1 MSSTRNKLPIFL
13 LFCVALLDLIGFGI
27 VIPILPFLSPTL
39 GATKFDIALIIVVYA
54 VCSGAMSPFWGRLSD
69 RWGRKRT
76 LMLCLL
82 GAAVSYI
89 ALAFAH
95 ALWMIFAARA
105 FAGLMAGNLPVAAAM
120 MADLTSLENR
130 ASAMGKL
137 GAAFGLGL
145 VVGPFLG
152 GLLSGDTGSFVLPC
166 LVAAAMSLLALG
178 AAGLFLQETVSAQAQ
193 AQAEHRRR
201 SEPYRFGSSI
211 VFLRRTQNLR
221 FVSQFTTHSAVI
233 SSITYLLPIW
243 TADNLGYTPK
253 EVGMVLGIQGLIMA
267 IIQGGLI
274 GRLIDRFGEIPL
286 MRTALLAL
294 VFGLCLAVVA
304 SGHVA
309 IPLAF
314 FIAMTGANFC
324 FPILNS
330 LASKRADAK
339 HRGQMMGATGSASAW
354 GRVVGPLVVG
364 FTVTHYGYPA
374 AWAVLVVASLY
385 YVHWAYRVAQVDS
398 ESLRINNV

>member
-1 MSSTRNKLPIFL
+1 VSSTRKQLPIFL

-54 VCSGAMSPFWGRLSD
+54 ICSGLMSPFWGRLSD

-145 VVGPFLG
+145 VFGPLMG
-152 GLLSGDTGSFVLPC
+152 GLLSGDSGSFVLPC
-166 LVAAAMSLLALG
+166 LVAAGMSLLALV
-178 AAGLFLQETVSAQAQ
+178 AAAIFLEETVSAES
-193 AQAEHRRR
+193 QAEHRTQA
-201 SEPYRFGSSI
+201 EADRFGSSI
-211 VFLRRTQNLR
+211 AYLRQTHNLR
-221 FVSQFTTHSAVI
+221 FVSQFTTHSALI
-233 SSITYLLPIW
+233 SSATYLLPIW
-243 TADNLGYTPK
+243 TADLLSYSPK
-253 EVGMVLGIQGLIMA
+253 EVGLVLGIQGLIMA
-267 IIQGGLI
+267 IVQGGLI
-274 GRLIDRFGEIPL
+274 GRLINRFGEIWL
-286 MRTALLAL
+286 LRTALLG
-294 VFGLCLAVVA
+294 VFAGLSLAVVA
-304 SGHVA
+304 RGPIS
-309 IPLAF
+309 IPLSF
-314 FIAMTGANFC
+314 FVAMTGANFC

-330 LASKRADAK
+330 LASKRVDAYF
-339 HRGQMMGATGSASAW
+339 RGQMMGATGSASAW
-354 GRVVGPLVVG
+354 GRVAGPLVIG
-364 FTVTHYGYPA
+364 FVLTHFGYQS
-374 AWAVLVVASLY
+374 AWAVLVLVSLY
-385 YVHWAYRVAQVDS
+385 YLHWAYRVVQAD
-398 ESLRINNV
+398 

>member
-1 MSSTRNKLPIFL
+1 MSNHSSKRSVFL
-13 LFCVALLDLIGFGI
+13 LFSVALLDLIGFGI

-54 VCSGAMSPFWGRLSD
+54 VCSGVMSPFWGRLSD

-82 GAAVSYI
+82 GAAVSYV

-145 VVGPFLG
+145 VLGPFLG
-152 GLLSGDTGSFVLPC
+152 GLLSGDSGSFVLPC
-166 LVAAAMSLLALG
+166 VVAATMSMLALG
-178 AAGLFLQETVSAQAQ
+178 CASLFLQETVSAE
-193 AQAEHRRR
+193 AQAEHRHQAKT
-201 SEPYRFGSSI
+201 YRFGSAF
-211 VFLRRTQNLR
+211 VFLRRTGNLR

-243 TADNLGYTPK
+243 TADLLNYTPK
-253 EVGMVLGIQGLIMA
+253 EVGLVLGGQGLVMA
-267 IIQGGLI
+267 IVQGGLI

-286 MRTALLAL
+286 LRSALVGLFTGLLLA
-294 VFGLCLAVVA
+294 VFATGSVL
-304 SGHVA
+304 
-309 IPLAF
+309 IPLSF

-330 LASKRADAK
+330 LASKRADAH

-364 FTVTHYGYPA
+364 FAVTHYGYPS
-374 AWAVLVVASLY
+374 AWAVLVVVSMY
-385 YVHWAYRVAQVDS
+385 YLHWAFRVAQVDS
-398 ESLRINNV
+398 KSLRMNNV

>member
-1 MSSTRNKLPIFL
+1 MNNSNAKLPIFL
-13 LFCVALLDLIGFGI
+13 LFSVALLDLIGFGI

-82 GAAVSYI
+82 GAAVSYF

-166 LVAAAMSLLALG
+166 LVAAGMSVLALG
-178 AAGLFLQETVSAQAQ
+178 AAALFLQETVSAE
-193 AQAEHRRR
+193 AQAEHRSR

-211 VFLRRTQNLR
+211 VFLRRTKNLR
-221 FVSQFTTHSAVI
+221 FVSQFTTHSALI

-243 TADNLGYTPK
+243 TADSLGYTPK
-253 EVGMVLGIQGLIMA
+253 EVGMVLGIQGLVMA
-267 IIQGGLI
+267 VIQGGLI

-286 MRTALLAL
+286 LRMALVAL
-294 VFGLCLAVVA
+294 VFGLCLAVFA
-304 SGHVA
+304 SGHVT

-364 FTVTHYGYPA
+364 FAVTHYGYPT

-398 ESLRINNV
+398 SQVRKNNV

>member
-1 MSSTRNKLPIFL
+1 MNNPSAKLPIFL
-13 LFCVALLDLIGFGI
+13 LFSVALLDLIGFGI
-27 VIPILPFLSPTL
+27 VIPILPFLSPEL
-39 GATKFDIALIIVVYA
+39 GASKFDIALIIVVYA
-54 VCSGAMSPFWGRLSD
+54 ICSGLMSPFWGRLSD

-82 GAAVSYI
+82 GAAVSYV

-166 LVAAAMSLLALG
+166 LVAAGMSFLALG
-178 AAGLFLQETVSAQAQ
+178 AAALFLQETVSAE
-193 AQAEHRRR
+193 AQAEHRSR
-201 SEPYRFGSSI
+201 SEPYRFGGSI
-211 VFLRRTQNLR
+211 VFLRRTNNLR
-221 FVSQFTTHSAVI
+221 FVSQFTTHSALI
-233 SSITYLLPIW
+233 SSMTYLLPIW
-243 TADNLGYTPK
+243 TADSLGYTPK

-274 GRLIDRFGEIPL
+274 GRLIHRFGEISL
-286 MRTALLAL
+286 LRMALVAF

-304 SGHVA
+304 SDPIT

-354 GRVVGPLVVG
+354 GRVIGPLVVG
-364 FTVTHYGYPA
+364 FTVTHYGYPT
-374 AWAVLVVASLY
+374 AWAVLVVVSLY
-385 YVHWAYRVAQVDS
+385 YVHWAYRVAQD
-398 ESLRINNV
+398 